1 MKPTIIEVYAK
12 DKDGEQVTLTKLIAG
27 NITIGKLFDKWKRQG
42 LTVYNV
48 RIVKELD
55 MPPDELLFY
64 LNENFE
70 PHF

>member
-12 DKDGEQVTLTKLIAG
+12 DKDGEQVTLTKLILG
-27 NITIGKLFDKWKRQG
+27 NITIGKLIDKWKRQG

-70 PHF
+70 PPF